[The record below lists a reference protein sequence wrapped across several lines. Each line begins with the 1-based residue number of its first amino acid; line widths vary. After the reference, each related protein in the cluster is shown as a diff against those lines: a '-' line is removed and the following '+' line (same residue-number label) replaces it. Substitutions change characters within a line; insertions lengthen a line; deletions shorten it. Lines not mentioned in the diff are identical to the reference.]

1 VTVGTFLDLV
11 QEDQVGTAAL
21 ALERAIASSFAEDH
35 ARPTGDEVRRRF
47 AICERLLRH
56 LRGDLGWGLQR
67 VLDHLPNYL
76 RCELDR
82 VPWEPE
88 ARTIWTPGDGPT

>member
-1 VTVGTFLDLV
+1 MGAFSNLV
-11 QEDQVGTAAL
+11 SQQQVGAATV
-21 ALERAIASSFAEDH
+21 AIEHAIARSFKDDN
-35 ARPTGDEVRRRF
+35 ARVTADEVRRRF

-67 VLDHLPNYL
+67 ALDHLPHYL
-76 RCELDR
+76 RCELDG
-82 VPWEPE
+82 VPWEPD

>member
-1 VTVGTFLDLV
+1 MGTFSDLV
-11 QEDQVGTAAL
+11 TQQQVGPATVAI
-21 ALERAIASSFAEDH
+21 EQAIARSLREDNARVTGAEL
-35 ARPTGDEVRRRF
+35 RRRF

-67 VLDHLPNYL
+67 ALDHLPRYL
-76 RCELDR
+76 RCELDG
-82 VPWEPE
+82 VPWEPD

>member
-1 VTVGTFLDLV
+1 MGTFLDMV
-11 QEDQVGTAAL
+11 TQEQVGPATVSI
-21 ALERAIASSFAEDH
+21 ERAIVRSFAEDH

-47 AICERLLRH
+47 AICERLVRR

-67 VLDHLPNYL
+67 VLDHLPHYL
-76 RCELDR
+76 RCELDH

-88 ARTIWTPGDGPT
+88 ARTVWAPGDGPT

>member
-1 VTVGTFLDLV
+1 MGTFSDLV
-11 QEDQVGTAAL
+11 SQQQVGPATVAI
-21 ALERAIASSFAEDH
+21 EQAIARSLREDNARVTGAEL
-35 ARPTGDEVRRRF
+35 RRRF

-67 VLDHLPNYL
+67 ALDHLPRYL
-76 RCELDR
+76 RCELDG
-82 VPWEPE
+82 VPWEPD

>member
-1 VTVGTFLDLV
+1 MGTFLELM
-11 QEDQVGTAAL
+11 QEDQVATAAL
-21 ALERAIASSFAEDH
+21 ALERAIARSFAEDH

-47 AICERLLRH
+47 AICERLVRR

-67 VLDHLPNYL
+67 VLDHLPRYL